1 MPDSSFDSE
10 FRFLADAVPAKV
22 WRADANMSANY
33 YNQEWFDFTGTTCVS
48 ELKKIIWTL
57 IHPADLPLVQREA
70 QRNLQSATSYE
81 IEQRFRDKNGIYRWH
96 LSKTKPVFDKNGVLT
111 SWLGICVDIEEQK
124 QSSEALRKNEQYFR
138 FLADN
143 TPVIIW
149 RTGVDGSLNYI
160 SKQWEK
166 FSGMPVADG
175 FDSGWTKLLH
185 EDDIPEVQKYYDKA
199 LRNREHYSG
208 RFRLKSANN
217 EYRWFLSV
225 GLPVFDG
232 ETGFLGTL
240 TDITEQEREH
250 QHSNLQLKKMDEFV
264 SIASHE
270 LKTPLTSLK
279 LYLQLLDKNKTAE
292 QTTFISRGL
301 DQLKRLERL
310 TSDLLDVSKISA
322 GKLVYNIE
330 EIDFAEL
337 IDDFVHTFRSWNVKH
352 QVIVKNKSSVKLKG
366 DRYRLEQVFANILS
380 NAVKYSPGADRVEID
395 TYVQAN
401 YVITSIKDFGIGI
414 ADEDLARI
422 FQRFYRVDATAM
434 KYEGLGLGLFIVSE
448 ILIRHSGD
456 FWIESELGKGST
468 FFFKLPI
475 NDLRREIIVESST
488 EYKDNQMAISF
499 NVATGILEVDWIG
512 FQDLE
517 SVKYGCLKMHELLKA
532 NNCRLVLNDNS
543 NITGVSDASEWVGG
557 QWFPMMEAAGL
568 RHFAWVFSSV
578 MFNNI
583 SAQKAVDLKQGNVI
597 TQFFTSTTE
606 AREWLLSHA

>member
-1 MPDSSFDSE
+1 MPDNSVDSE

-22 WRADANMSANY
+22 WRADASMSANY
-33 YNQEWFDFTGTTCVS
+33 YNQEWFDFTGTTSVE
-48 ELKKIIWTL
+48 ELKNIIWTL
-57 IHPADLPLVQREA
+57 IHPEDLPLVQRAA
-70 QRNLQSATSYE
+70 QTNLQGQTSYE

-96 LSKTKPVFDKNGVLT
+96 LSKTKPVFDNNGLLT
-111 SWLGICVDIEEQK
+111 SWLGICVDIEDRM
-124 QSSEALRKNEQYFR
+124 QSSEAIRKNEKYFR

-149 RTGVDGSLNYI
+149 RTGVDGRLNYI
-160 SKQWEK
+160 SKQWEN
-166 FSGMPVADG
+166 FSGLTVAECY
-175 FDSGWTKLLH
+175 DSGWSKLLH
-185 EDDIPEVQKYYDKA
+185 EDDTLEVQKYYDKA
-199 LRNREHYSG
+199 LQNREHYTG
-208 RFRLKSANN
+208 KFRLRSANN

-225 GLPVFDG
+225 GLPVFDE

-270 LKTPLTSLK
+270 FKTPLTSLK
-279 LYLQLLDKNKTAE
+279 LYLQLLDKNKAAE
-292 QTTFISRGL
+292 QATFISRGL

-310 TSDLLDVSKISA
+310 TGDLLDVSKISA

-330 EIDFAEL
+330 EIEFSEL
-337 IDDFVHTFRSWNVKH
+337 LDEFVQTLKSWNIKH
-352 QVIVKNKSSVKLKG
+352 RIIVKSRSSVKLKG

-380 NAVKYSPGADRVEID
+380 NAIKYSPEADRVEID

-401 YVITSIKDFGIGI
+401 YVITSIRDFGIGI
-414 ADEDLARI
+414 AEKDLARI

-448 ILIRHSGD
+448 ILIRHKGD
-456 FWIESELGKGST
+456 FWIESEPGKGST
-468 FFFKLPI
+468 FFFKLPH
-475 NDLRREIIVESST
+475 NELHRKIIVDSST
-488 EYKDNQMAISF
+488 DYKDNHMGISF
-499 NVATGILEVDWIG
+499 KRSTGILEVDWIG

-532 NNCRLVLNDNS
+532 NKCELVLNDNS

-568 RHFAWVFSSV
+568 RYFAWVFSSV

-606 AREWLLSHA
+606 AREWLLSHV